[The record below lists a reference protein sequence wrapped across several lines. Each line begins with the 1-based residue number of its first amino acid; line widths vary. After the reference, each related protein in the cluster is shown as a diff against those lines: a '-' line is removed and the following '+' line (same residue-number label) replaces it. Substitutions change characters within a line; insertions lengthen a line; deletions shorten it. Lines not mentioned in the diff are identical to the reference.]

1 MRANSK
7 KETEQTLQKAI
18 DHITSFSTEWV
29 FKLNKCK
36 TWFSPQPENGK
47 PTTKALIKWSSS
59 STARRSNGSAPTIS
73 RHKTRPETLIKRT
86 SNTYITKNSQP
97 RQSDPQSK
105 RTKAKKPRLTENE
118 INYIFLI
125 ELLLKILNQKQISL
139 TITFSLRKIC
149 SHSINCYANIKAWKW
164 LFTHFFG

>member
-18 DHITSFSTEWV
+18 DHITSFSKEWV
-29 FKLNKCK
+29 FKLNKRK

-47 PTTKALIKWSSS
+47 PTTNALINI
-59 STARRSNGSAPTIS
+59 TLHQHYANPMES
-73 RHKTRPETLIKRT
+73 RPLFLGIKLETLLQRT

-105 RTKAKKPRLTENE
+105 RTKAKKTSRHQPHNLQVP
-118 INYIFLI
+118 YPL
-125 ELLLKILNQKQISL
+125 
-139 TITFSLRKIC
+139 
-149 SHSINCYANIKAWKW
+149 H
-164 LFTHFFG
+164 H